1 MDQVIDLNNYV
12 YQIVKDH
19 PEVLDLLVELGFKPL
34 KNPAMLNTVGR
45 TTNLKQ
51 GAKLIGIDPTDII
64 QQLKWN
70 GYDIKHEH

>member
-1 MDQVIDLNNYV
+1 MDQVIDFNSSV

-45 TTNLKQ
+45 TTSLNQ
-51 GAKLIGIDPTDII
+51 GAKLIGLDKAVII

-70 GYDIKHEH
+70 GYDIKQDN

>member
-1 MDQVIDLNNYV
+1 MDQVIDLNQSV
-12 YQIVKDH
+12 YTIVTKH

-34 KNPAMLNTVGR
+34 KNPAMLHTVGR

-51 GAKLIGIDPTDII
+51 GAKLIGIDLTEII

-70 GYDIKHEH
+70 GYDVKNE